1 MRQKKNKS
9 EKPNNKDIIN
19 YGNPEAIL
27 LTREELAGRW
37 KYCTET
43 LKRWEKSGR
52 IPFIKLGKEIRYRLS
67 SIQEIELRSEVLL

>member
-1 MRQKKNKS
+1 MRQK
-9 EKPNNKDIIN
+9 NNKTEIHNGKLLID
-19 YGNPEAIL
+19 YTNPESVL